1 MIESLQ
7 LAKMYVCH
15 SFSVFLW
22 KVAADTYLLQYRAG
36 ATHDVEDDKN
46 SGINPVTRPAS
57 EAAPAFKRPLLILY
71 SHHLGRRFDVG
82 GIWRELSHP
91 DKVSVHQVGDET
103 TGHFIVNEKQEE
115 TGKRLREWLDTL
127 EL

>member
-1 MIESLQ
+1 MGVDGVLAEIVTASTPPRCRTGEPRSL
-7 LAKMYVCH
+7 LAWERTR
-15 SFSVFLW
+15 SIRPSSSV
-22 KVAADTYLLQYRAG
+22 
-36 ATHDVEDDKN
+36 
-46 SGINPVTRPAS
+46 
-57 EAAPAFKRPLLILY
+57 
-71 SHHLGRRFDVG
+71 DVG